1 MLETKKNKGMHEDA
15 GGTSSPEPTPA
26 AFGLRTAQ
34 SLRGLRRC
42 RLSGG
47 SRAAPQSLARA
58 GQVRLSS
65 ASTPAAPPPSS
76 FDGGDVAGVAVE
88 DDRPQRDDGL
98 VHAKPSACRSSRRDR
113 AGRPRAWPVGRA
125 RRCSNATA
133 KDGRHDRRRDASGS
147 SGRWARAA
155 GPTARRVATPRVEP
169 RRRDR
174 RAVRARQP
182 HRQRRGGRPAGG
194 SPGVRPRTRGS
205 CPTILARGAAGR
217 ARPRPCRSGIRRPT
231 PPFTNRM
238 SLRLALLGSLAPG
251 GRVGDKSALRT
262 ALTSLPRTPA
272 MKEEPPWIMASRRP
286 RSRATFSDSTPTA
299 GGEDG
304 GQVRLDRPGG
314 PAGSPAAV
322 AHGPRSEA
330 GFEPIPAVV
339 AHSSGRGGFS

>member
-1 MLETKKNKGMHEDA
+1 MPCA
-15 GGTSSPEPTPA
+15 
-26 AFGLRTAQ
+26 
-34 SLRGLRRC
+34 RC
-42 RLSGG
+42 
-47 SRAAPQSLARA
+47 
-58 GQVRLSS
+58 
-65 ASTPAAPPPSS
+65 
-76 FDGGDVAGVAVE
+76 
-88 DDRPQRDDGL
+88 
-98 VHAKPSACRSSRRDR
+98 
-113 AGRPRAWPVGRA
+113 A

-133 KDGRHDRRRDASGS
+133 KDGRHDRRRGTHRARRVRGLGSG
-147 SGRWARAA
+147 
-155 GPTARRVATPRVEP
+155 GPTSRRVATPARRTSGAAIREP
-169 RRRDR
+169 FEHDSRT
-174 RAVRARQP
+174 ASGA
-182 HRQRRGGRPAGG
+182 GGRPAGG
-194 SPGVRPRTRGS
+194 SPGVCPRTRGS